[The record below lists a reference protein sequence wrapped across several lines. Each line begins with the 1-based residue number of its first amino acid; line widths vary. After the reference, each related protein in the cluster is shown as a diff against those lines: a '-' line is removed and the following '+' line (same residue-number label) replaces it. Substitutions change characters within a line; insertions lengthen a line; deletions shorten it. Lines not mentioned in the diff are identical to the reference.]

1 MPRPTPAR
9 STILDDLGGASRNIF
24 CRSSD
29 LDNEASVE
37 TFFVSRLLKDLGY
50 ADRQIKTKHSLT
62 ALTVGRGS
70 RLEKYKP
77 DYALFYRGVPRCIVD
92 AKGTDEDLNDWV
104 EQCSGYCLALNRKY
118 NNRNPVRFFVLSN
131 GISTVVYEWDKDEP
145 LLTLDFSDF
154 TWVNP
159 RYEHLKRTIGPSCIA
174 TAAAEPPASE
184 ASNFRLS
191 RATTSR
197 AKQLFSTCH
206 KVIWKSEGYGPG
218 PAFLAFVKLM
228 FVKLW
233 ADQNL
238 RNNHTTKH
246 LFSDGLSDV
255 FLPRSSVMFSEHW
268 VKQRHAEGVES
279 PINDMFIQLRKEI
292 EKDIVLRRKKRIF
305 TKDEELGL
313 RPDTVLD
320 VVRRLEHVDL
330 FGIDEDL
337 NGRLFETFLNATMRG
352 RDLGQFFTP
361 RSVVKMMTDVAA
373 LRVTREQQDKVMDGC
388 CGSGGFLIEALTVMR
403 NKVRDNTSLSEH
415 EQSNLIQRIAND
427 CIYGIDYGKDPPLA
441 RIARINM
448 YLHGDGGSRIYYADG
463 LDKALDDRAMVDPEV
478 IQNIRELR
486 STLVDDE
493 FDVVLTNPPF
503 SMTKEAKNPSEKR
516 ILEQYTVAKRSE
528 ATSSLRP
535 SLRSSVMFLERYCD
549 VLRPGGR
556 LITVID
562 ETLLSSGDF
571 GYVRDFI
578 RERFLIRAII
588 SLPGDTFRQSG
599 SRVKTSAL
607 VLEKKTLK
615 EDVQPKW
622 FYFFAEYIG
631 LDDLNT
637 KASEQ
642 DVAEARHEAE
652 REAELIVKGFRGYM
666 NGDDAANVLGP
677 ERIMDR
683 LDLRNC
689 VPMFGRMADNW
700 KASGVSVK
708 RLIEVVS
715 VVDEPIRPS
724 EYPEDKFTLVKVSYG
739 GKCEVESQKQGRR
752 IRAATMQRVTVGQI
766 VFSTIRA
773 TDGAIAIVTPELDG
787 ALVSGSYTV
796 FKCDVPHDAAYLW
809 SVLRSHELRADMQ
822 SLSPGSGRYTTYWPE
837 VGKLLVPWPSEERRK
852 DIGDGL
858 IDLWDKEREL
868 MMRRQRALSHLDI
881 LGVESAESRR
891 RWSVS
896 KAPQ

>member
-1 MPRPTPAR
+1 MSRPTHAR
-9 STILDDLGGASRNIF
+9 STILDDLGSASRNIF

-50 ADRQIKTKHSLT
+50 ADKQIKTKHSLT
-62 ALTVGRGS
+62 NLTVGRGS

-77 DYALFYRGVPRCIVD
+77 DYALFYRGAPRCIVD
-92 AKGTDEDLNDWV
+92 AKGTGEDLNDWV

-118 NNRNPVRFFVLSN
+118 KNRNPVRFFVLSN
-131 GISTVVYEWDKDEP
+131 GLSTVVYEWDMDEA
-145 LLTLDFSDF
+145 LLSLDFSDF
-154 TWVNP
+154 AWGNP
-159 RYEHLKRTIGPSCIA
+159 RYEHLKRTLGPRCITTA
-174 TAAAEPPASE
+174 TAEPPASE
-184 ASNFRLS
+184 AFNFKFS

-197 AKQLFSTCH
+197 AKRLFSTCH

-238 RNNHTTKH
+238 RSNHTTKN
-246 LFSDGLSDV
+246 LFDGGLTDV
-255 FLPRSSVMFSEHW
+255 MLPRSPVIFSEHW
-268 VKQRHAEGVES
+268 VEQRHSEGVEN

-292 EKDIVLRRKKRIF
+292 EKDIELRKKKRIF

-320 VVRRLEHVDL
+320 IVRRLEHIDL

-403 NKVRDNTSLSEH
+403 NKVRENSSLSAH

-427 CIYGIDYGKDPPLA
+427 RIYGVDYGKDPPLA

-463 LDKALDDRAMVDPEV
+463 LDKALDDSAMADPEI
-478 IQNIRELR
+478 IQNMRELR
-486 STLVDDE
+486 SALVDEE

-516 ILEQYTVAKRSE
+516 ILEQYTLAKRSE
-528 ATSSLRP
+528 TTSSLRP
-535 SLRSSVMFLERYCD
+535 SLRSSVMFLERYFD

-562 ETLLSSGDF
+562 ETLLSSAGF
-571 GYVRDFI
+571 SYVRDFV
-578 RERFLIRAII
+578 RKSFLIRAII
-588 SLPGDTFRQSG
+588 SLPGDTFRRSG
-599 SRVKTSAL
+599 SRVKTSIL
-607 VLEKKTLK
+607 FLEKKK
-615 EDVQPKW
+615 SKDDVQPRW

-631 LDDLNT
+631 LDNLNT

-642 DVAEARHEAE
+642 DVAEAHHEAE
-652 REAELIVKGFRGYM
+652 REAERIVTGFRGYM
-666 NGDDAANVLGP
+666 NGDDTTNVLGP
-677 ERIMDR
+677 DRIMDR

-715 VVDEPIRPS
+715 VVDEPLRPS
-724 EYPEDKFTLVKVSYG
+724 EHPDDEFILVKVSYG
-739 GKCEVESQKQGRR
+739 GNCEVEGQKQGRR
-752 IRAATMQRVTVGQI
+752 IRAATMQKVTVGQI

-773 TDGAIAIVTPELDG
+773 TDGAIGIVPPELDG

-796 FKCDVPHDAAYLW
+796 FRCDVPHDTAYLW

-822 SLSPGSGRYTTYWPE
+822 SLSPGSGRYTTYWP
-837 VGKLLVPWPSEERRK
+837 GAGQLLVPWPSEERRK
-852 DIGDGL
+852 EIGDGL
-858 IDLWDKEREL
+858 IDLWRQEREL
-868 MMRRQRALSHLDI
+868 NRRRQRALAHLDA
-881 LGVESAESRR
+881 LGVESEASRK
-891 RWSVS
+891 RWLVS